1 MGAAWLV
8 AMAAWG
14 DHSALTGSVE
24 VTTALAKALHLWGVA
39 LWMGVLG
46 VAIALNAGRGTLRAA
61 LNAVSRTAVTA
72 AVLAAASGLL
82 LASRLVVSLTGL
94 LTSPYGLFL
103 VAKSVILVGAVAVG
117 LRMRS
122 GGERR
127 GAATFEWAALA
138 TIALLGSAMATAGP
152 AVEASFLPADDVAQ
166 SAEESVVAGDLLVQV
181 QPIPGTVGPNTLQVR
196 VHDTRRPSPA
206 PFEQV
211 VLTDADGVSRQA
223 PIVDG
228 NAFFDGVQLQ
238 PGSNP
243 IGVVV
248 ERTNLSDVS
257 ADVAI
262 DTIVPV
268 YRHPVRISSTPIKSV
283 TRAIG
288 LVLLGFAAALW
299 LTSRRRS
306 DGIDHDNPIAGGEA
320 TWSADAHARN

>member
-1 MGAAWLV
+1 MHRPPIWLDLPLRDGRSLTVRQALGWIGAAWLV

-46 VAIALNAGRGTLRAA
+46 VAVALNAGRGTFRAA

-82 LASRLVVSLTGL
+82 LTSRLVVSLTGL

-103 VAKSVILVGAVAVG
+103 VAKSVILVGAVVLG

-152 AVEASFLPADDVAQ
+152 AVEASFLPADDVAA

-181 QPIPGTVGPNTLQVR
+181 QPIPGTAGPNTLQVR

-211 VLTDADGVSRQA
+211 VLTDGDGVARAWRRSLMATR
-223 PIVDG
+223 
-228 NAFFDGVQLQ
+228 
-238 PGSNP
+238 
-243 IGVVV
+243 
-248 ERTNLSDVS
+248 
-257 ADVAI
+257 
-262 DTIVPV
+262 
-268 YRHPVRISSTPIKSV
+268 SSTASNS
-283 TRAIG
+283 TRAP
-288 LVLLGFAAALW
+288 
-299 LTSRRRS
+299 TRS
-306 DGIDHDNPIAGGEA
+306 ASSSSAP
-320 TWSADAHARN
+320 TWPT